1 MSKSPKAILKKVF
14 GYDNFRGEQEA
25 IINHIIGGES
35 ALVLMP
41 TGGGKSLCYQIPA
54 LCLDGVAVIVSPL
67 IALMQDQV
75 AALNEAGVR
84 AAAINSSISAQ
95 DIYETKNLLK
105 NNELDL
111 IYVAPERLLSVDF
124 LCFLSEIKI
133 ALFAIDEA
141 HCVSQWG
148 HDFRPVYT
156 ELKILAQNFP
166 TVPRLALTA
175 TADVPTRKDIIEK
188 LNLENSRVFVAG
200 FDRPNI
206 NYTICE
212 SNNPKKQLLEFI
224 KKNHQDDSGIV
235 YCISRKKVED
245 TAKWLKEEGFNVFPY
260 HAGMDNKTRQKNL
273 EKFLL
278 NDTVIMVATIAF
290 GMGIDKPDV
299 RFVAHLNVPRN
310 IEAYYQETGR
320 AGRDGLPANAWM
332 AYSLGDIVMQRSFIE
347 EGNASD
353 NQKRI
358 EIQKLAALLGLC
370 EASTCRRQILL
381 NYFGDTHEPCGNCD
395 ICLTPP
401 ESFDGTIAAQKALS
415 TVYRTEQRFGV
426 GYLVNVL
433 LGSDDQR
440 IRNFNHNQ
448 LSVYGIGKEFTK
460 QEWQTIFRQLVA
472 INFLKT
478 DIEGHGGLSITSEG
492 HKFLRNKEKIN
503 LRKMTVK
510 VKEKKTKVKTEKVE
524 GDKNKKSSILTLSSD
539 EDNELF
545 ARLKAKRLKI
555 AKTQNIPPYLI
566 FHDKTLIAMINAR
579 PKKLEDMRGI
589 SGVGDEKLKKYG
601 KMFLEICTG

>member
-1 MSKSPKAILKKVF
+1 MKKSPQKILKKVF
-14 GYDNFRGEQEA
+14 GYDNFRGQQEE
-25 IINHIIGGES
+25 IINHIINGES

-54 LCLDGVAVIVSPL
+54 LYLDGIAVVVSPL

-95 DIYETKNLLK
+95 DIYTTKTRIK

-166 TVPRLALTA
+166 KVPRLALTA

-188 LNLENSRVFVAG
+188 LNLENSRIFVAG

-212 SNNPKKQLLEFI
+212 AKNPKKQLLEFI
-224 KKNHQDDSGIV
+224 KENHQNDSGIV

-245 TAKWLKEEGFNVFPY
+245 AAKWLKEEGFNVFPY
-260 HAGMDNKTRQKNL
+260 HAGMDNKSRQKNL

-278 NDTVIMVATIAF
+278 NDAVIMVATIAF

-332 AYSLGDIVMQRSFIE
+332 SYSLADIVMQRAFIE
-347 EGNASD
+347 ESSTAD

-358 EIQKLAALLGLC
+358 EIQKLSALLGLC

-381 NYFGDTHEPCGNCD
+381 NYFGDSHEPCGNCD
-395 ICLTPP
+395 ICLNPP

-415 TVYRTEQRFGV
+415 AAYRTEQRFGV
-426 GYLVNVL
+426 AYLIDVL
-433 LGSDDQR
+433 LGTDDQR
-440 IRNFNHNQ
+440 IKNFNHDQ
-448 LSVYGIGKEFTK
+448 ISVYGIGKEFSK
-460 QEWQTIFRQLVA
+460 QEWQGIFRQLVA
-472 INFLKT
+472 MNFLKV
-478 DIEGHGGLSITSEG
+478 DIAGHGGIHITAEG
-492 HKFLRNKEKIN
+492 HKFLRNKEKLN
-503 LRKMTVK
+503 LRKITIK
-510 VKEKKTKVKTEKVE
+510 TKEKKVKIKAESSK
-524 GDKNKKSSILTLSSD
+524 KKSSILTLSSD
-539 EDNELF
+539 TDNDLF
-545 ARLKAKRLKI
+545 VKLKAKRLEISK
-555 AKTQNIPPYLI
+555 AQNLPPYMI
-566 FHDKTLIAMINAR
+566 FHDKTLIAMINAK
-579 PKKLEDMRGI
+579 PKNQEEMQQI
-589 SGVGDEKLKKYG
+589 SGVGEEKLKKYG
-601 KMFLEICTG
+601 AIFLTLLQD